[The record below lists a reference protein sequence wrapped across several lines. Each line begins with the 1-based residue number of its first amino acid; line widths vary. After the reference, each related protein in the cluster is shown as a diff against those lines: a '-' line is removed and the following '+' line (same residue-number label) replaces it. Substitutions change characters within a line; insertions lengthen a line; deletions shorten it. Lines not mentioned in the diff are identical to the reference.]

1 MATVHGTIG
10 TFDPSLEEWRS
21 YIERLDQY
29 CEANAITTEA
39 KKRAVL
45 LSSCGPTTYA
55 LIRSLASPTKPGDIA
70 YADLL
75 VSVGKHYSP
84 APSSIMQRL
93 KFNSRFREKGESIAI
108 YVAALRK
115 LTEYCDFGDN
125 LNNMLKDRLV
135 CGVNDERIQRR
146 LLSEVDLT
154 FERAF
159 KLAQAAE
166 SADKDTR
173 HLKARDAGTSS
184 PGIHYQASKPQAP
197 RKKNLKKQHSTPQT
211 PKQQRYV
218 CWRCGGDHLAPNCRH
233 MDVICKSC
241 QKKGH
246 FANMCRSRPG
256 GDARKPYKQDAGR
269 YKANYVEDRPG
280 ENPAEQRQDD
290 PSYAMFTLSSNQPS
304 KPITAEVNL
313 NGLDTS
319 MVVDTGASKSIIS
332 ESTYSQ
338 LTETN
343 SNLRLSKPSVTL
355 TTYTGESL
363 ELLGEI
369 TVNVRYGSQQLELPL
384 LVTRGSGPDLMGR
397 DWLTHLKLD
406 WQGVYQVESSNDKL
420 TSILEKYPA
429 VFSPGLG
436 SLKGSKVKIH
446 VKDNAQPR
454 FHKARSVPYTLRA
467 KVEEE
472 LDNLQKE
479 NVISPIQFSEL
490 AAPIVAVVK
499 RSGGIRIC
507 GDYKLTINQ
516 LKHTLYLRWKTFLL
530 G

>member
-1 MATVHGTIG
+1 
-10 TFDPSLEEWRS
+10 
-21 YIERLDQY
+21 
-29 CEANAITTEA
+29 
-39 KKRAVL
+39 
-45 LSSCGPTTYA
+45 
-55 LIRSLASPTKPGDIA
+55 
-70 YADLL
+70 
-75 VSVGKHYSP
+75 
-84 APSSIMQRL
+84 MQRL
-93 KFNSRFREKGESIAI
+93 KFNSRFREKGESIAT

-125 LNNMLKDRLV
+125 LNNMLRDRLV
-135 CGVNDERIQRR
+135 CSVNDERIQRR

-184 PGIHYQASKPQAP
+184 PGIHYQASKPQALW
-197 RKKNLKKQHSTPQT
+197 KKNLKKQHSTPQT

-241 QKKGH
+241 QKEGH
-246 FANMCRSRPG
+246 FANMCRSKPG
-256 GDARKPYKQDAGR
+256 ADARKPYKQDAGR
-269 YKANYVEDRPG
+269 YKASYVEDRPG
-280 ENPAEQRQDD
+280 ENTAEQRQDD

-332 ESTYSQ
+332 ESAYSQ

-363 ELLGEI
+363 EFLGKI

-406 WQGVYQVESSNDKL
+406 WQGVYQVESSNDTL

-429 VFSPGLG
+429 VFSPSLG

-454 FHKARSVPYTLRA
+454 FHKARSVPYILRA
-467 KVEEE
+467 MVEEE

-479 NVISPIQFSEL
+479 NVISPIQFSEW

-516 LKHTLYLRWKTFLL
+516 ASHVETYSLPKVEDLFGGLAGGQTFTKLDLAQAYLQLHIDDESKKYFTINTQGYL
-530 G
+530 